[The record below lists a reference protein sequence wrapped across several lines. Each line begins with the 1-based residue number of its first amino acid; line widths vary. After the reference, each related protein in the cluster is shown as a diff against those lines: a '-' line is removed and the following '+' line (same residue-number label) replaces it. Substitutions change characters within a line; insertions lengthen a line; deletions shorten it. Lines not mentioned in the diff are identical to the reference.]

1 MSADPRLSR
10 RLVAVVVGATLLAG
24 GAVSAGILSVNAGA
38 PGPAAPPSAGPTAV
52 EPTVEPTAGPTA
64 EPQEQQPQP
73 PADTATSWV
82 GTWAT
87 APTAVPETGVE
98 HLEDVTVRQVVHTSI
113 GGDQVRLRLTNEF
126 GEETLVL
133 GEVHVALRDGA
144 DGTDLDPATDRTVT
158 FGGAT
163 SVTVPAG
170 APLVSDPVDLVVPPD
185 ADLVVSS
192 YLPEPTAVTTVH
204 HFPFQ
209 VNAVAQG
216 NVTAEPSVNRVR
228 ELDQWLFLSGVSV
241 AAPAGS
247 AAVVTLGDSIT
258 DGAATRVGANHRWP
272 DLLGDRLRD
281 APRLAD
287 RGVLNVG
294 ISGNRLLH
302 PNPDA
307 DKERES
313 FAAYLGHSGLRRFDR
328 DVLAQPGA
336 RYVITLLGVN
346 DIGQAGGRSA
356 PADEAV
362 TAQQLID
369 GHRQVVARGRTAGL
383 TVYCGTILPFGGTPG
398 YDTPRNEAVR
408 HALNEWIRTS
418 GECDAV
424 IDFDAAV
431 RDPAEPTALR
441 AEYDSGDHL
450 HPNDAGMAAMAD
462 AVPLHLFR

>member
-1 MSADPRLSR
+1 MSADPRPPR
-10 RLVAVVVGATLLAG
+10 RLVAVVVGTTLLVG
-24 GAVSAGILSVNAGA
+24 GALSAGILSLDA
-38 PGPAAPPSAGPTAV
+38 AAP
-52 EPTVEPTAGPTA
+52 E
-64 EPQEQQPQP
+64 
-73 PADTATSWV
+73 PADTTTTWV

-87 APTAVPETGVE
+87 APTEVPEAGVE
-98 HLEDVTVRQVVHTSI
+98 QLEDVTLRQVVHTSI

-126 GEETLVL
+126 GEEALVL
-133 GEVHVALRDGA
+133 GEVHVAVRDGA
-144 DGTDLDPATDRTVT
+144 DGTDIIPASDRAVT
-158 FGGAT
+158 FGGTT
-163 SVTVPAG
+163 SATVPAG

-185 ADLVVSS
+185 ADLVVSI
-192 YLPEPTAVTTVH
+192 YLPEPTAATTVH
-204 HFPFQ
+204 NFPFQ
-209 VNAVAQG
+209 MNAVAEG
-216 NVTAEPSVNRVR
+216 NVTAETAVHPVR

-241 AAPAGS
+241 AAPAPS
-247 AAVVTLGDSIT
+247 AAVVALGDSIT
-258 DGAATRVGANHRWP
+258 DGATTRIGANHRWP
-272 DLLGDRLRD
+272 DLLSDRLRD

-302 PNPDA
+302 DPNPA
-307 DKERES
+307 AGSKRELV
-313 FAAYLGHSGLRRFDR
+313 AAYVGHSGLRRLDR

-336 RYVITLLGVN
+336 RYVITLLGIN
-346 DIGQAGGRSA
+346 DIGQADGSSA

-369 GHRQVVARGRTAGL
+369 GHRQLVARTQAAGL
-383 TVYCGTILPFGGTPG
+383 SIYCGTILPFGGSSRYYSPE
-398 YDTPRNEAVR
+398 NEAVR

-450 HPNDAGMAAMAD
+450 HPNDAGMAALAD

>member
-1 MSADPRLSR
+1 MSADPRPSR

-24 GAVSAGILSVNAGA
+24 GAVSAGILSLDTGA
-38 PGPAAPPSAGPTAV
+38 PGPAAPPSAGPTA
-52 EPTVEPTAGPTA
+52 TEPTAKPAA
-64 EPQEQQPQP
+64 EPQDRGQP
-73 PADTATSWV
+73 PADTAASWV

-98 HLEDVTVRQVVHTSI
+98 QLEDVTVRQVVHTSI

-126 GEETLVL
+126 GEEALVL
-133 GEVHVALRDGA
+133 GEVHVAVRDGA
-144 DGTDLDPATDRTVT
+144 DGTDVDPASDRTVT

-163 SVTVPAG
+163 SATVPAG

-185 ADLVVSS
+185 ADLVVSI

-204 HFPFQ
+204 NFPFQ

-216 NVTAEPSVNRVR
+216 NVTAETSVNPVR
-228 ELDQWLFLSGVSV
+228 DPEQWLFLSGVSV
-241 AAPAGS
+241 AAPTSS

-258 DGAATRVGANHRWP
+258 DGATTRVGANHRWP
-272 DLLGDRLRD
+272 DLLSDRLRD

-287 RGVLNVG
+287 HGVLNVG

-307 DKERES
+307 DQERES
-313 FAAYLGHSGLRRFDR
+313 FAAYLGYSGLRRFDR

-383 TVYCGTILPFGGTPG
+383 AVYCGTILPFGGTPG
-398 YDTPRNEAVR
+398 YDTPRNEAAR
-408 HALNEWIRTS
+408 RALNEWIRTS